1 MPMICYKKRLFTI
14 DKEILIDHC
23 NRIINDLAAQGFTL
37 TLRQLYYQLV
47 SQDII
52 PNSEKS
58 YKNLESPATI
68 LDTCVNSFAIDKWK
82 GQKYRPE
89 VWIEKDALVGVIDGV
104 CREMDV
110 SYFSCRG
117 YTSQSEM
124 WRASMRYREMLTGDP
139 KQMPVVI
146 HLGDHDPSGIDM
158 SRDIADR
165 VGLFLYAGKRAWPII
180 RIALN
185 MDQVTQYNPPPNP
198 AKFTDS
204 RFKSYEA
211 NYGKHCWELD
221 ALQPRV
227 IVDLIREEILKWRN
241 EDQFETAVEEEEKGK
256 ERLGYL
262 ALAEHKKESRDG

>member
-1 MPMICYKKRLFTI
+1 
-14 DKEILIDHC
+14 
-23 NRIINDLAAQGFTL
+23 
-37 TLRQLYYQLV
+37 
-47 SQDII
+47 
-52 PNSEKS
+52 
-58 YKNLESPATI
+58 
-68 LDTCVNSFAIDKWK
+68 
-82 GQKYRPE
+82 
-89 VWIEKDALVGVIDGV
+89 
-104 CREMDV
+104 
-110 SYFSCRG
+110 
-117 YTSQSEM
+117 
-124 WRASMRYREMLTGDP
+124 
-139 KQMPVVI
+139 
-146 HLGDHDPSGIDM
+146 
-158 SRDIADR
+158 
-165 VGLFLYAGKRAWPII
+165 
-180 RIALN
+180 